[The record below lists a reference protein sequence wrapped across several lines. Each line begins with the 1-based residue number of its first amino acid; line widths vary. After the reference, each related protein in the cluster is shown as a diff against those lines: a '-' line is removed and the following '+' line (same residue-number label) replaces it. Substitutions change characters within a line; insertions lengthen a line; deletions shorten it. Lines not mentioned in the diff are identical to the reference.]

1 MEASRVGG
9 RCRVRKRGR
18 PGALILEVLIRWSHT
33 FIDLSDWPHMS
44 YAKQNLKVQDKDQIC
59 SDIEMF
65 IFERTNHDTKTISFG
80 ILFLTM

>member
-1 MEASRVGG
+1 
-9 RCRVRKRGR
+9 
-18 PGALILEVLIRWSHT
+18 
-33 FIDLSDWPHMS
+33 MS